1 MRQFLLLLAAHL
13 ALLVALANA
22 EVQLAKTSPR
32 QPTKDGSDIIIGAK
46 TPTEELKE
54 LEAEVEKLEL
64 TLKVS
69 PGHVCSGYVPDSG
82 PWMSMGGS
90 CQKWGSSSIS
100 WCYVNEPGA
109 LARRGGGFFHASGTI
124 PGKWFAPCE
133 NSADGFIDKLAYEQR
148 VKADRLEA
156 RSLLTQQM
164 TEAVE
169 AARKAEADAKEAVYK
184 VQSEIDSYQQNADL
198 EDRNAKAASRAC
210 KARADNLQRR
220 SAPWTRRNA
229 AEPSAV
235 GKRTAAEDLRRE
247 EEIVKKKAKA
257 AVGDAAHALGALLA
271 AQAAEK
277 AAEGKRA
284 ALGGSLKDAKDNR
297 EAADAARK
305 KALTDLYRAE
315 DAKSQANTKA
325 LLFSSQVDI
334 AKAGLKTAKENRE
347 QQAART
353 KKTDKLAND
362 MAQDA
367 NEAASNAEKASAEA
381 TEATAKK
388 DKADDKDAQLGM
400 LEQEALGK
408 SSIARYRSDNV
419 AAQLLK
425 DEFIIKKTA
434 ELVEESTKNW
444 TVAEKSIK

>member
-1 MRQFLLLLAAHL
+1 MRRFLLLLAAHL

-32 QPTKDGSDIIIGAK
+32 QPIQDGSDIIIGGK

-54 LEAEVEKLEL
+54 LEAEVENLEG

-210 KARADNLQRR
+210 KARADNLQRKGR
-220 SAPWTRRNA
+220 EQIRRNAPWT
-229 AEPSAV
+229 AV

-297 EAADAARK
+297 EGADAARK
-305 KALTDLYRAE
+305 KALKDLYRAE

-353 KKTDKLAND
+353 QKTDKLAND

-367 NEAASNAEKASAEA
+367 NEAASKSEKASAEA
-381 TEATAKK
+381 TEATAKR
-388 DKADDKDAQLGM
+388 DEADNKEAQLGM

-419 AAQLLK
+419 ATQLLK
-425 DEFIIKKTA
+425 DEFIINKTA
-434 ELVEESTKNW
+434 ELVEDKQTNW
-444 TVAEKSIK
+444 TIAQKSIK

>member
-1 MRQFLLLLAAHL
+1 MRRFLLLLAAHL

-22 EVQLAKTSPR
+22 EAQLAKTSPR

-46 TPTEELKE
+46 KPTEELKE

-210 KARADNLQRR
+210 KARADNLQRKGR
-220 SAPWTRRNA
+220 EQIRRNA
-229 AEPSAV
+229 PWAV

-247 EEIVKKKAKA
+247 EVIVKKKAKA

-284 ALGGSLKDAKDNR
+284 ALAGSLKDAKDNR

-367 NEAASNAEKASAEA
+367 NEAASKAEKASAEA

-388 DKADDKDAQLGM
+388 DKADDKEAQLGM

-419 AAQLLK
+419 ATQLLK
-425 DEFIIKKTA
+425 DEFIINKTA
-434 ELVEESTKNW
+434 ELVQDKQSNW
-444 TVAEKSIK
+444 TIAQKSIK